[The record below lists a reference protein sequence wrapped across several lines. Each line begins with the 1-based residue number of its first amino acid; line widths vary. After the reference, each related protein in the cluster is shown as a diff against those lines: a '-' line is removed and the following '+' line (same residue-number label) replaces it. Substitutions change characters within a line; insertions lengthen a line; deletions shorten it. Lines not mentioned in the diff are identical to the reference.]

1 MRRRRNAAHDAWS
14 AIRSWN
20 YSLVDPPLISVG
32 GFVHFSPAVPA
43 ASSWGRG
50 TVTQR
55 VEP

>member
-1 MRRRRNAAHDAWS
+1 MRSNPPGNIA

-20 YSLVDPPLISVG
+20 CSLVDPPLISVG